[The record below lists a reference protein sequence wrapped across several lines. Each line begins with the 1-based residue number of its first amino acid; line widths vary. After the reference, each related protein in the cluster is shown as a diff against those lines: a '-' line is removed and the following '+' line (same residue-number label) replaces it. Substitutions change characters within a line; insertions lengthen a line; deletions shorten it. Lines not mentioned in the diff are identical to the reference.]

1 MRPEPPKEADKPYL
15 FISSRTRAPLT
26 PRRVEQIVEEHLKVA
41 GLGGRGY
48 SPHKLRH
55 TAATLMYQ
63 HGGVDIR
70 VLKEILGH
78 VNLGT
83 TEIYT
88 HVSSDQIA
96 NAADRNPLSH
106 VKIKTPKKDTETK

>member
-1 MRPEPPKEADKPYL
+1 
-15 FISSRTRAPLT
+15 
-26 PRRVEQIVEEHLKVA
+26 
-41 GLGGRGY
+41 
-48 SPHKLRH
+48 
-55 TAATLMYQ
+55 MYQ

-106 VKIKTPKKDTETK
+106 VKIKPPKKDTETK